1 MYMYDIQVFIA
12 STYYASGRGNDFR
25 QLELEE
31 EAWSQPPTLRRLAG
45 NTSVFLPCA
54 RVR

>member
-1 MYMYDIQVFIA
+1 MYDIQVFVAGIYIYT
-12 STYYASGRGNDFR
+12 SDFK

-31 EAWSQPPTLRRLAG
+31 EAWSQPPTPRRLAG
-45 NTSVFLPCA
+45 NISVFLPCA